1 MFCYGPKEKWYKKIV
16 PNGMLPAIQLDGK
29 VQTESDDILNV
40 LENAFGPLNG

>member
-1 MFCYGPKEKWYKKIV
+1 MFCYGNKEKWYKKIV
-16 PNGMLPAIQLDGK
+16 PNGMLPAIELDGK